1 MVSGSAGAQLYSVVH
16 SPAPAP
22 SPSGTVAVMQ
32 RPHRILVGMCVLI
45 AVNQLGF
52 GGIVP
57 VLALYARSFGVSQS
71 AIGVAIAVY
80 GLARFLVA
88 MPVGRLADALGRRPA
103 LAIGGLVTAAGNLLC
118 AYAPD
123 FLTLVAGR
131 FVAGAGAALVLI
143 AGQIVLAD
151 ISTPAR
157 RGRTMAIYQGVF
169 LFAVGV
175 GPLPG
180 GLLAELYGLRAPFL
194 AYAVAGVVAAALA
207 WAFIPETKS
216 VRSPGTSDAEPPL
229 PPFGSQIRILTR
241 HRGFMLVS
249 LISFMNAVA
258 RTGALFNVIPILAR
272 DRLALSTDR
281 IGLGLALASLVGLVV
296 IYPSGVLV
304 DRYGRKAVIVP
315 ATFVSGIS
323 LLLFLLAPSYAWF
336 LAGCV
341 AWSLATGV
349 GGAAPAA
356 YAADV
361 APPGMNA
368 AAMSG
373 FRMLADLG
381 YVVGPISL
389 GLATDLFGADAA
401 LGTTAV
407 LLAATAWLFGRYAPE
422 LHRHGR
428 L

>member
-1 MVSGSAGAQLYSVVH
+1 M
-16 SPAPAP
+16 PR
-22 SPSGTVAVMQ
+22 T
-32 RPHRILVGMCVLI
+32 RPDRILVWMCVLI

-57 VLALYARSFGVSQS
+57 VLALYARSFGVPQS

-88 MPVGRLADALGRRPA
+88 MPAGRLAEGLGRRPT
-103 LAIGGLVTAAGNLLC
+103 LAVGGLVTAAGNLVC
-118 AYAPD
+118 AYAPT
-123 FLTLVAGR
+123 FAVLVGGR

-151 ISTPAR
+151 ITTPAR
-157 RGRTMAIYQGVF
+157 RGRTMAVYQGVF
-169 LFAVGV
+169 LFAVSI

-180 GLLAELYGLRAPFL
+180 GLLAEHYGLAAPFL

-207 WAFIPETKS
+207 WIFIPETRTAQS
-216 VRSPGTSDAEPPL
+216 SGSADSLLLL
-229 PPFGSQIRILTR
+229 PSFGSQVRILTG
-241 HRGFMLVS
+241 HTGFMLVS
-249 LISFMNAVA
+249 LVSFMNAVA
-258 RTGALFNVIPILAR
+258 RTGGLFNVIPVLAH
-272 DRLALSTDR
+272 DRLALNADR
-281 IGLGLALASLVGLVV
+281 IGLGLAVASLVGLVV

-304 DRYGRKAVIVP
+304 DRYGRKSVIVP
-315 ATFVSGIS
+315 ATFLAGVS

-341 AWSLATGV
+341 AWSLASGV

-368 AAMSG
+368 AAMSA

-381 YVVGPISL
+381 YVVGPIAL
-389 GLATDLFGADAA
+389 GLSTDLLGANAT
-401 LGTTAV
+401 LGGTAV
-407 LLAATAWLFGRYAPE
+407 LLAVTALLFARFAPE
-422 LHRHGR
+422 SHQRGDPSTAIR
-428 L
+428 SG

>member
-1 MVSGSAGAQLYSVVH
+1 M
-16 SPAPAP
+16 PR
-22 SPSGTVAVMQ
+22 T
-32 RPHRILVGMCVLI
+32 RPDRILVWMCVLI

-57 VLALYARSFGVSQS
+57 VLALYARSFSVSQS

-88 MPVGRLADALGRRPA
+88 MPAGRLADGLGRRPVLA
-103 LAIGGLVTAAGNLLC
+103 LGGLVTAGGNLLC
-118 AYAPD
+118 VYATT
-123 FLTLVAGR
+123 FAALVAGR

-143 AGQIVLAD
+143 SGQIVLAD
-151 ISTPAR
+151 ITTPAR
-157 RGRTMAIYQGVF
+157 RGRTMATYQGVF
-169 LFAVGV
+169 LFAVSI

-180 GLLAELYGLRAPFL
+180 GLLAEHYGLRAPFL
-194 AYAVAGVVAAALA
+194 AYAVAGALAAALA
-207 WAFIPETKS
+207 WVFIPET
-216 VRSPGTSDAEPPL
+216 RSERGLGVSEAAPESFVA
-229 PPFGSQIRILTR
+229 QVRILTG

-249 LISFMNAVA
+249 LVSFMNAVA
-258 RTGALFNVIPILAR
+258 RTGGLFNVIPVLAH
-272 DRLALSTDR
+272 DRLGLNADR

-304 DRYGRKAVIVP
+304 DRYGRKSVIVP
-315 ATFVSGIS
+315 ATFMAGIS
-323 LLLFLLAPSYAWF
+323 LVLFLLAPSYAWF

-341 AWSLATGV
+341 AWSLASGV

-381 YVVGPISL
+381 YVVGPIAL
-389 GLATDLFGADAA
+389 GLATDLVGADLT
-401 LGTTAV
+401 LGGSAV
-407 LLAATAWLFGRYAPE
+407 LLAATALIFARFAPE
-422 LHRHGR
+422 TYRR
-428 L
+428 EPR